1 MPPNGGTVRSGRS
14 TRGGC
19 LPVIRC
25 LAGASPGAKPRCD
38 IDFAVFYLF
47 ACAAGSPG
55 KKGDATKSGRPR
67 GFAPSLIMLRSRPR
81 LPPSAL
87 FTASLARESLE
98 SGSVSLKLRLQREH
112 CASPSDGAPET
123 FKLQTLNFKLRPNP
137 SASKAGGLAASSQLG
152 KYSRPLGGV
161 LFLGDQP
168 LDEVLVEP
176 PEPRGN
182 TGNSFGVV
190 RYKL

>member
-1 MPPNGGTVRSGRS
+1 MPPNGGTVRFGRS

-87 FTASLARESLE
+87 FTASLARESIE
-98 SGSVSLKLRLQREH
+98 SASFSLKLRLQREH
-112 CASPSDGAPET
+112 CASPSDRAPET
-123 FKLQTLNFKLRPNP
+123 FKLQTKAKPLCVKSRRPRRKFTARQVFAP
-137 SASKAGGLAASSQLG
+137 AGRRAL
-152 KYSRPLGGV
+152 
-161 LFLGDQP
+161 
-168 LDEVLVEP
+168 
-176 PEPRGN
+176 PR
-182 TGNSFGVV
+182 
-190 RYKL
+190 

>member
-1 MPPNGGTVRSGRS
+1 MRSGRS

-19 LPVIRC
+19 LPVIRW

-47 ACAAGSPG
+47 ARAAGPPG

-87 FTASLARESLE
+87 FTASLAHESIE
-98 SGSVSLKLRLQREH
+98 SGSVSLMLRLQREH
-112 CASPSDGAPET
+112 CASPCDRAPET
-123 FKLQTLNFKLRPNP
+123 FNLQTLNFKLRPKP
-137 SASKAGGLAASSQLG
+137 SASKAEGLAASSQLG

-176 PEPRGN
+176 LEPRRN
-182 TGNSFGVV
+182 TGASLGVV

>member
-1 MPPNGGTVRSGRS
+1 MPPNGGPVRSGRS

-19 LPVIRC
+19 LPVIRW

-87 FTASLARESLE
+87 FTASLARESIE
-98 SGSVSLKLRLQREH
+98 SASFSLKLRLQREH
-112 CASPSDGAPET
+112 CASPSDRAPET
-123 FKLQTLNFKLRPNP
+123 FKLQTLNFKLQTKAKPLCVKSRRPRRKLTARQVFAP
-137 SASKAGGLAASSQLG
+137 AGRRAL
-152 KYSRPLGGV
+152 
-161 LFLGDQP
+161 
-168 LDEVLVEP
+168 
-176 PEPRGN
+176 PR
-182 TGNSFGVV
+182 
-190 RYKL
+190 

>member
-87 FTASLARESLE
+87 FTASLACESIE
-98 SGSVSLKLRLQREH
+98 SGSFSLKLRLQREH
-112 CASPSDGAPET
+112 CPAPCDRAPET
-123 FKLQTLNFKLRPNP
+123 FKLQTLNFKLQTKAKPLCVKSRRPRRKFTARQVFAP
-137 SASKAGGLAASSQLG
+137 AGRRAL
-152 KYSRPLGGV
+152 
-161 LFLGDQP
+161 
-168 LDEVLVEP
+168 
-176 PEPRGN
+176 PR
-182 TGNSFGVV
+182 
-190 RYKL
+190 